1 MTDETD
7 KRALAVKVAQL
18 YYQNDWRQS
27 RIAAELSLSRPT
39 VSRLLQY
46 ARESGIVQIRINNP
60 LVSTQQLA
68 DQLKAHYHLSN
79 AIVVPSE
86 MTASGELLELVGAAA
101 AQYIEKVVKNDD
113 TIGLAWGKTIHAI
126 AQHLSPEDVHGVTV
140 VQLKGSVANTKQ
152 KNYAFESVNA
162 FASAFH
168 TLPQYLPLPVIF
180 DHQTT
185 KELVEQDTHIKYIL
199 DLGKKADIAVFTVGT
214 VRDSALLFHLGY
226 FSQAEQQ
233 YLQQHAVGDVFS
245 RFIDQ
250 NGQIVAPQI
259 DQRTIG
265 IDLEHLK
272 KIPERI
278 MVIANPAKVQATAGA
293 LQAGYANVLVIDQGS
308 AAELVK
314 KLDESKGEN

>member
-1 MTDETD
+1 MIDETD
-7 KRALAVKVAQL
+7 KRALSVKVAQL

-27 RIAAELSLSRPT
+27 RIAAELNLSRPT

-46 ARESGIVQIRINNP
+46 ARESGIVQIKISNP

-68 DQLKAHYHLSN
+68 AELKDYYHLDQV
-79 AIVVPSE
+79 IVVPSE

-101 AQYIEKVVKNDD
+101 AEYIETIVKDDD

-180 DHQTT
+180 DHQET
-185 KELVEQDTHIKYIL
+185 KELVEQDTHIKYIM
-199 DLGKKADIAVFTVGT
+199 DLGRQADIAVFTVGT

-226 FSQAEQQ
+226 FSQAEQE

-250 NGQIVAPQI
+250 NGSIVAPQI
-259 DQRTIG
+259 NQRTIG
-265 IDLEHLK
+265 IDLEQLK
-272 KIPERI
+272 KIPQRV
-278 MVIANPAKVQATAGA
+278 MVIANPAKTQAAAGA
-293 LQAGYANVLVIDQGS
+293 LKAGYANVLVIDQGS
-308 AAELVK
+308 AAGL
-314 KLDESKGEN
+314 LSLIHI

>member
-1 MTDETD
+1 MIDETD
-7 KRALAVKVAQL
+7 KRALSVKVAQL

-27 RIAAELSLSRPT
+27 RIAAELNLSRPT

-46 ARESGIVQIRINNP
+46 ARESGIVQIKISNP

-68 DQLKAHYHLSN
+68 AELKDYYHLDQV
-79 AIVVPSE
+79 IVVPSE

-101 AQYIEKVVKNDD
+101 AEYIETIVKDDD
-113 TIGLAWGKTIHAI
+113 TIGLACGKTIHAI

-180 DHQTT
+180 DHQET
-185 KELVEQDTHIKYIL
+185 KELVEQDTHIKYIM
-199 DLGKKADIAVFTVGT
+199 DLGRQADIAVFTVGT

-226 FSQAEQQ
+226 FSQAEQE

-250 NGQIVAPQI
+250 NGSIVAPQI
-259 DQRTIG
+259 NQRTIG
-265 IDLEHLK
+265 IDLEQLK
-272 KIPERI
+272 KFRS
-278 MVIANPAKVQATAGA
+278 V
-293 LQAGYANVLVIDQGS
+293 
-308 AAELVK
+308 
-314 KLDESKGEN
+314 

>member
-1 MTDETD
+1 MIDETD
-7 KRALAVKVAQL
+7 KRALSVKVAQL

-27 RIAAELSLSRPT
+27 RIAAELNLSRPT

-46 ARESGIVQIRINNP
+46 ARESGIVQIKISNP

-68 DQLKAHYHLSN
+68 AELKDYYHLDQV
-79 AIVVPSE
+79 IVVPSE

-101 AQYIEKVVKNDD
+101 AEYIETIVKDDD

-180 DHQTT
+180 DHQET
-185 KELVEQDTHIKYIL
+185 KELVEQDTHIKYIM
-199 DLGKKADIAVFTVGT
+199 DLGRQADIAVFTVGT

-226 FSQAEQQ
+226 FSQAEQE

-250 NGQIVAPQI
+250 NGSIVAPQI
-259 DQRTIG
+259 NQRTIG
-265 IDLEHLK
+265 IDLEQLK
-272 KIPERI
+272 KIPQRV
-278 MVIANPAKVQATAGA
+278 MVIANPAKTQAAAGA
-293 LQAGYANVLVIDQGS
+293 LKAGYANVLVIDQGS
-308 AAELVK
+308 AAGLVK
-314 KLDESKGEN
+314 KLRGKGAN

>member
-1 MTDETD
+1 MIDETD
-7 KRALAVKVAQL
+7 KRALSVKVAQL

-27 RIAAELSLSRPT
+27 RIAAELNLSRPT

-46 ARESGIVQIRINNP
+46 ARESGIVQIKISNP

-68 DQLKAHYHLSN
+68 AELKDYYHLDQV
-79 AIVVPSE
+79 IVVPSE

-101 AQYIEKVVKNDD
+101 AEYIETIVKDDD

-180 DHQTT
+180 DHQET

-199 DLGKKADIAVFTVGT
+199 VDKPI
-214 VRDSALLFHLGY
+214 
-226 FSQAEQQ
+226 
-233 YLQQHAVGDVFS
+233 S
-245 RFIDQ
+245 RSLRSERYEIRHCCFI
-250 NGQIVAPQI
+250 
-259 DQRTIG
+259 
-265 IDLEHLK
+265 
-272 KIPERI
+272 
-278 MVIANPAKVQATAGA
+278 
-293 LQAGYANVLVIDQGS
+293 
-308 AAELVK
+308 
-314 KLDESKGEN
+314 

>member
-1 MTDETD
+1 MIDETD
-7 KRALAVKVAQL
+7 KRALSVKVAQL

-27 RIAAELSLSRPT
+27 RIAAELNLSRPT

-46 ARESGIVQIRINNP
+46 ARESGIVQIKISNP

-68 DQLKAHYHLSN
+68 AELKDHYHLDQV
-79 AIVVPSE
+79 IVVPSE

-101 AQYIEKVVKNDD
+101 AEYIETIVKDDD

-180 DHQTT
+180 DHQET
-185 KELVEQDTHIKYIL
+185 KELVEQDTHIKYIM
-199 DLGKKADIAVFTVGT
+199 DLGRQADIAVFTVGT

-226 FSQAEQQ
+226 FSQAEQE

-250 NGQIVAPQI
+250 NGSIVAPQI
-259 DQRTIG
+259 NQRTIG
-265 IDLEHLK
+265 IDLEQLK
-272 KIPERI
+272 KIPQRV
-278 MVIANPAKVQATAGA
+278 MVIANPAKTQAAAGA
-293 LQAGYANVLVIDQGS
+293 LKAGYANVLVIDQGS
-308 AAELVK
+308 AAGL
-314 KLDESKGEN
+314 LSLIHI

>member
-1 MTDETD
+1 MIDETD
-7 KRALAVKVAQL
+7 KRALSVKVAQL

-27 RIAAELSLSRPT
+27 RIAAELNLSRPT

-46 ARESGIVQIRINNP
+46 ARESGIVQIKISNP

-68 DQLKAHYHLSN
+68 AELKDYYHLDQV
-79 AIVVPSE
+79 IVVPSE

-101 AQYIEKVVKNDD
+101 AEYIETIVKDDD

-180 DHQTT
+180 DHQET
-185 KELVEQDTHIKYIL
+185 KELVEQDTHIKYIM
-199 DLGKKADIAVFTVGT
+199 DLGRQADIAVFTVGT

-226 FSQAEQQ
+226 FSQAEQE

-250 NGQIVAPQI
+250 NGSIVAPQI
-259 DQRTIG
+259 NQRTIG
-265 IDLEHLK
+265 IDLEQLK
-272 KIPERI
+272 KFRS
-278 MVIANPAKVQATAGA
+278 V
-293 LQAGYANVLVIDQGS
+293 
-308 AAELVK
+308 
-314 KLDESKGEN
+314 

>member
-27 RIAAELSLSRPT
+27 RIAAELNLSRPT

-185 KELVEQDTHIKYIL
+185 KDDSKDIYKQ
-199 DLGKKADIAVFTVGT
+199 GKVIVK
-214 VRDSALLFHLGY
+214 
-226 FSQAEQQ
+226 FSCQT
-233 YLQQHAVGDVFS
+233 
-245 RFIDQ
+245 
-250 NGQIVAPQI
+250 
-259 DQRTIG
+259 DQRDVGQSGNRMSDEPDWEKQGHNQLSG
-265 IDLEHLK
+265 IWVHQK
-272 KIPERI
+272 H
-278 MVIANPAKVQATAGA
+278 
-293 LQAGYANVLVIDQGS
+293 
-308 AAELVK
+308 
-314 KLDESKGEN
+314 